1 MNTPNITLVY
11 LELLNPELVFGYP
24 NTDSLESVYILS
36 SLYTHDTVRSQG
48 LRVKQR
54 RSQVWSGT

>member
-24 NTDSLESVYILS
+24 NTDSLESVRFYLLSIHMIL
-36 SLYTHDTVRSQG
+36 
-48 LRVKQR
+48 
-54 RSQVWSGT
+54 